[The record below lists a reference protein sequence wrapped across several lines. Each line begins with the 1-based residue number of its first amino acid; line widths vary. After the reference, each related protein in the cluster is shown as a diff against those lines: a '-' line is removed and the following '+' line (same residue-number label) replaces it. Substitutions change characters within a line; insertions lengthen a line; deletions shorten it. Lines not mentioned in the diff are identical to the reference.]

1 MLRDCGLEL
10 PEHTFYVDN
19 IFVYQ
24 PLPNVKKMY
33 YMDIDLYRYY
43 IGRVDQSVNEDI
55 MIKRIDQQIKVNK
68 IMIDAHDLTLIK
80 DEKLRKYMTKY
91 LTMMM
96 TISSAFLV
104 KADTEESLKK
114 RDELWDYLRKT
125 SPEMADMVNHC
136 LLGRPM
142 QMKSAAGRKIIIY
155 GYMLSRRLI
164 GFS

>member
-1 MLRDCGLEL
+1 
-10 PEHTFYVDN
+10 
-19 IFVYQ
+19 
-24 PLPNVKKMY
+24 
-33 YMDIDLYRYY
+33 
-43 IGRVDQSVNEDI
+43 
-55 MIKRIDQQIKVNK
+55 
-68 IMIDAHDLTLIK
+68 MIDAHDLTLIK

-155 GYMLSRRLI
+155 GYMLILRPAALFIVRLSYMVI
-164 GFS
+164 CFQGGLLVFLRAAFCYFFIQFNKLKYTYPAVYQYIQYESQNNCIYSVENGVLF